1 MPESYK
7 TEENENL
14 LSPVQNQA
22 ISLLA
27 LGESITNVADQLN
40 LSRKTVSF
48 WSNNN
53 VAFQNALRQIQSE
66 IFDEAAARVRGLT
79 ARALDVIS
87 EGLEN
92 PNYRIRLT
100 AATKI
105 LSLSTATLT
114 PSSKPPEAGTPAK
127 LCENCERD
135 KIDEI
140 MNGFDV

>member
-1 MPESYK
+1 MPESY
-7 TEENENL
+7 ENYENKK

-100 AATKI
+100 AATKV
-105 LSLSTATLT
+105 LSLNLSALAQQ
-114 PSSKPPEAGTPAK
+114 SRPPKTEITAK